1 MVSPEGLQ
9 KQLQSVCDDI
19 HLDAV
24 KIGMTGSASA
34 IHAIHDAIVHYHLR
48 NVVLDPVMVASSG
61 DRLTKSDVCALLKE
75 SLIPLCS
82 LVTPNLP
89 EVELGIR
96 AYDQTS
102 LLLGRQVEPTVEAMK
117 VAAKELCQLG
127 CGAVLVKG
135 GHVYVRVKSEG

>member
-1 MVSPEGLQ
+1 
-9 KQLQSVCDDI
+9 
-19 HLDAV
+19 
-24 KIGMTGSASA
+24 
-34 IHAIHDAIVHYHLR
+34 
-48 NVVLDPVMVASSG
+48 MVASSG

-96 AYDQTS
+96 AHDQTS

-135 GHVYVRVKSEG
+135 GHVNVKAKSEG